1 MVDILRKK
9 FLCHVKTVTGEK
21 KSEEIPLFSF
31 SMIYIVAEILHRKL
45 RSTTC
50 EGVRTRGGIIEEG
63 G

>member
-1 MVDILRKK
+1 M
-9 FLCHVKTVTGEK
+9 TGEK

-45 RSTTC
+45 RSTTR
-50 EGVRTRGGIIEEG
+50 EGVRMRRRGIIEEG